1 MSCWVGGR
9 RFSCKFQPMSMR
21 EIVTDVVRRAMAAAM
36 VVVCL
41 AIAGNAVAR
50 EDDEKAAAEK
60 KKWEAPFG
68 GFYSAS
74 LTVVSDY
81 SFGGISQTNRQP
93 AFQPSVGYRTPALIE
108 GQNLWFYLG
117 AWGSNINFASVG
129 PAVEVDLSGGFK
141 WRTLSNKLSFDLGY
155 IRYTFLGVPAELA
168 YNYGEFNLGV
178 TYDFGV
184 AQLGGRVRFSPQSFG
199 DSGKSWSERA
209 LLSVPLP
216 FLKVNEN
223 VALKVYAAVGNQSAE
238 RFLQYGIP
246 SADYWFWGG
255 GLIVSA
261 YGLDITVAYTDTSID
276 IAGCNNT
283 TNCQGRIL
291 VGISKVF

>member
-1 MSCWVGGR
+1 MG
-9 RFSCKFQPMSMR
+9 
-21 EIVTDVVRRAMAAAM
+21 VVIARLAVVALVAALGLAGTAAA
-36 VVVCL
+36 
-41 AIAGNAVAR
+41 R
-50 EDDEKAAAEK
+50 EEGEKTAPEQ

-93 AFQPSVGYRTPALIE
+93 AFQPSVGYRTSSLIE

-129 PAVEVDLSGGFK
+129 PAVEVDISGGFK
-141 WRTLSNKLSFDLGY
+141 WRTLGDKLSFDLGY
-155 IRYTFLGVPAELA
+155 IRYTFLGVPAEFA
-168 YNYGEFNLGV
+168 YNYGEFNFAPA
-178 TYDFGV
+178 YDFGF
-184 AQLGGRVRFSPQSFG
+184 AQLGARIRFSPQSFG
-199 DSGKSWSERA
+199 DSGKSWSERV

-223 VALKVYAAVGNQSAE
+223 VTLKIYGTVGNQSAE

-246 SADYWFWGG
+246 SPDYWFWGA

-276 IAGCNNT
+276 VAGCGNT
-283 TNCQGRIL
+283 TNCQGRFL
-291 VGISKVF
+291 VGITKAF

>member
-1 MSCWVGGR
+1 MR
-9 RFSCKFQPMSMR
+9 RKGA
-21 EIVTDVVRRAMAAAM
+21 VV
-36 VVVCL
+36 
-41 AIAGNAVAR
+41 AGFAVAALVAAVSIMAGVVAGAGAAHA
-50 EDDEKAAAEK
+50 EEEKVPE

-68 GFYSAS
+68 GFYSAA

-81 SFGGISQTNRQP
+81 TFGGISQTNRQP
-93 AFQPSVGYRTPALIE
+93 AFQPSVGYRTASLIE

-129 PAVEVDLSGGFK
+129 PATEVDLSGGFK
-141 WRTLSNKLSFDLGY
+141 WRTLENRLSFDLGY
-155 IRYTFLGVPAELA
+155 IRYTFLGVPAEFA
-168 YNYGEFNLGV
+168 YNYGEFNFAPA
-178 TYDFGV
+178 YDFGF
-184 AQLGGRVRFSPQSFG
+184 AQLGARIRFSPQSFG

-223 VALKVYAAVGNQSAE
+223 VTLKIYGTVGNQSAE

-246 SADYWFWGG
+246 SPDYWFWGA
-255 GLIVSA
+255 GLIVGA

-276 IAGCNNT
+276 VAGCGNT
-283 TNCQGRIL
+283 TNCQGRFL
-291 VGISKVF
+291 VGITKAF